1 MSIGIGTPIY
11 DLANLPGQGSS
22 GGSGPSLPTVDLIDN
37 TYSFRFDGTGSYF
50 QIVKE
55 DVPAINNIAKMSYSI
70 WIRPNSTSDATTRR
84 ILSQFQANGNKLEMI
99 VNSNTLTFNLS
110 TGNVVSTNGIAFTQ
124 ASPEWANVVMAFDG
138 TLPSAERV
146 KIYVNGVPQSFG
158 ASATNP
164 ALTPDIGPTAG
175 SSSRAL
181 NVGAFQASEGA
192 AESNEYA
199 GYVDELA
206 FFNRTLEEAEA
217 KLIYDST
224 NDNPGKTAKLDTLS
238 TGAPIA
244 WYRMGD

>member
-1 MSIGIGTPIY
+1 MAIGIGTPIY
-11 DLANLPGQGSS
+11 DLANLPGQGKSS
-22 GGSGPSLPTVDLIDN
+22 GGGPASPTVDLIDN
-37 TYSFRFDGTGSYF
+37 DYSFKFDGTGSYF
-50 QIVKE
+50 QIPKE
-55 DVPAINNIAKMSYSI
+55 DVPAINNIANMSYSI
-70 WIRPNSTSDATTRR
+70 WIRPDSTSDATTRR

-146 KIYVNGVPQSFG
+146 KIYVNGVPQSFSP
-158 ASATNP
+158 SATNP
-164 ALTPDIGPTAG
+164 ALTPNIGPTSGAT
-175 SSSRAL
+175 SRAL

-206 FFNRTLEEAEA
+206 FFNRTLAEEEA

-224 NDNPGKTAKLDTLS
+224 NDNAGKTAKLDTLS

>member
-11 DLANLPGQGSS
+11 DLANLPGQGKSS
-22 GGSGPSLPTVDLIDN
+22 GGAVAPTVDLINND
-37 TYSFRFDGTGSYF
+37 YSFKFDGAGSYF
-50 QIVKE
+50 QVPKE
-55 DVPAINNIAKMSYSI
+55 DVPAINNIANMSYSI
-70 WIRPNSTSDATTRR
+70 WIRPDSTSDATTRR
-84 ILSQFQANGNKLEMI
+84 ILSQFQANGNKIEMI

-110 TGNVVSTNGIAFTQ
+110 TGNVVSTNSVTFTQ

-138 TLPSAERV
+138 TLSTAERV
-146 KIYVNGVPQSFG
+146 KIYVNGLPQSFSP
-158 ASATNP
+158 SANNP
-164 ALTPDIGPTAG
+164 ALTPNIGPTAG

-192 AESNEYA
+192 TESNEYA

-206 FFNRTLEEAEA
+206 FFNRTLTEEEA

-238 TGAPIA
+238 TGAPKA

>member
-1 MSIGIGTPIY
+1 MAIGIGTPIY
-11 DLANLPGQGSS
+11 DLANLPGQGKSS
-22 GGSGPSLPTVDLIDN
+22 GGVVGPTVDLIDN
-37 TYSFRFDGTGSYF
+37 DYSFKFDGTGSYF
-50 QIVKE
+50 QVKKE
-55 DVPAINNIAKMSYSI
+55 DVPAINNIANMSYSI
-70 WIRPNSTSDATTRR
+70 WIRPDSTSDTTTRR
-84 ILSQFQANGNKLEMI
+84 ILSQFQANGNKIEMI

-110 TGNVVSTNGIAFTQ
+110 TGNVVSTNGVTFTQ

-138 TLPSAERV
+138 SLSTAERV
-146 KIYVNGVPQSFG
+146 KIYVNGLPQSFSP
-158 ASATNP
+158 SATNP
-164 ALTPDIGPTAG
+164 ALTPNIGPTAG

-192 AESNEYA
+192 TESNEYA

-206 FFNRTLEEAEA
+206 FFNRTLTEEEA

>member
-11 DLANLPGQGSS
+11 DLANLPGQG
-22 GGSGPSLPTVDLIDN
+22 GGGGGAVAPTVDLIDN
-37 TYSFRFDGTGSYF
+37 AYSFKFDGTGSYF
-50 QIVKE
+50 QIAKE
-55 DVPAINNIAKMSYSI
+55 DVPAVNNIANMSYSI
-70 WIRPNSTSDATTRR
+70 WIRPDSTSDATTRR
-84 ILSQFQANGNKLEMI
+84 ILSQFQANGNKIEMI

-110 TGNVVSTNGIAFTQ
+110 TGNVVSTNGVAFTQ

-138 TLPSAERV
+138 TLSTAERV
-146 KIYVNGVPQSFG
+146 KIYVNGLPQSFSP
-158 ASATNP
+158 SATNP
-164 ALTPDIGPTAG
+164 ALTPNIGPTAG

-181 NVGAFQASEGA
+181 NVGAFQASPGA
-192 AESNEYA
+192 TESNEYA

-206 FFNRTLEEAEA
+206 FFNRTLTEEEA

-224 NDNPGKTAKLDTLS
+224 NDNSGKTAKLDTLS